1 MKALRSPTT
10 RLSCRY
16 VAENFKE
23 ELFFAFF
30 SEYHI
35 TIWSWSSS
43 ESTLCDYILDDR
55 GSIPGRGKGFSL

>member
-1 MKALRSPTT
+1 
-10 RLSCRY
+10 
-16 VAENFKE
+16 VADNFKE

-30 SEYHI
+30 SEYHVK
-35 TIWSWSSS
+35 IWSWGSS